1 MDEFLEQIEKRKDEF
16 YRYIYRNV
24 WDTSVAEDVFSSAVL
39 AAYKSKSKFK
49 PGTNF
54 RAWMYRIITNK
65 CFVANREISRRGES
79 LEEAGDYL
87 SSMADNKDYGKAIS
101 SPDDFLAQCGDEIHM
116 AMKKISTMERSCLL
130 LKTMENFSYKEIA
143 AILEIPFGTV
153 MTHLARGRAKLRKI
167 LFDHAIQEGII
178 SSTPI
183 EFKKGERSA
192 I

>member
-16 YRYIYRNV
+16 YRFIYRNV

-39 AAYKSKSKFK
+39 AAYKSRSKYR

-65 CFVANREISRRGES
+65 CFVANRESARRGES
-79 LEEAGDYL
+79 LEAAGESL
-87 SSMADNKDYGKAIS
+87 LNLAKNKDYKKAVS
-101 SPDDFLAQCGDEIHM
+101 TPEEFMAECGDEIHI

-143 AILEIPFGTV
+143 GILEIPFGTV
-153 MTHLARGRAKLRKI
+153 MTHLARGRAKLRRA
-167 LFDHAIQEGII
+167 LYEYAVEEGIVKP
-178 SSTPI
+178 TPI
-183 EFKKGERSA
+183 EFKKGEESA

>member
-65 CFVANREISRRGES
+65 CFVANREIGRRGGS
-79 LEEAGDYL
+79 LEEAGDSL
-87 SSMADNKDYGKAIS
+87 IDLAQNKDYTEAVS
-101 SPDDFLAQCGDEIHM
+101 TPEDFLAQCGDEVLM

-143 AILEIPFGTV
+143 GILEIPFGTV

-167 LFDHAIQEGII
+167 LLEYAVGEGIVKP
-178 SSTPI
+178 SPI
-183 EFKKGERSA
+183 EFKNGERNA